1 MSRCCLRPD
10 CHLDGSV
17 ASVARIKRSGIR
29 ENVKSKAPPR
39 GGFFCPCYTALVTS
53 VTFDTLKFVEK
64 LKASG
69 MPDAEAKAI
78 AEAFR
83 DAQSDAELV
92 TKKDLQIEL
101 APLKG
106 DLLLLKWM
114 IGLVLGGIMALLLKS
129 FFPG

>member
-1 MSRCCLRPD
+1 
-10 CHLDGSV
+10 
-17 ASVARIKRSGIR
+17 
-29 ENVKSKAPPR
+29 
-39 GGFFCPCYTALVTS
+39 
-53 VTFDTLKFVEK
+53 
-64 LKASG
+64 

-83 DAQSDAELV
+83 DTQSDAELV

>member
-1 MSRCCLRPD
+1 
-10 CHLDGSV
+10 
-17 ASVARIKRSGIR
+17 
-29 ENVKSKAPPR
+29 
-39 GGFFCPCYTALVTS
+39 
-53 VTFDTLKFVEK
+53 
-64 LKASG
+64 

-114 IGLVLGGIMALLLKS
+114 MGLVLGGIMALLLKA

>member
-1 MSRCCLRPD
+1 M
-10 CHLDGSV
+10 
-17 ASVARIKRSGIR
+17 
-29 ENVKSKAPPR
+29 
-39 GGFFCPCYTALVTS
+39 TS
-53 VTFDTLKFVEK
+53 VTFDTLKFVER

-69 MPDAEAKAI
+69 MPDTEAKAI

-114 IGLVLGGIMALLLKS
+114 MGMVLGGVLALILRS

>member
-1 MSRCCLRPD
+1 
-10 CHLDGSV
+10 
-17 ASVARIKRSGIR
+17 
-29 ENVKSKAPPR
+29 
-39 GGFFCPCYTALVTS
+39 VTS

>member
-1 MSRCCLRPD
+1 M
-10 CHLDGSV
+10 
-17 ASVARIKRSGIR
+17 
-29 ENVKSKAPPR
+29 
-39 GGFFCPCYTALVTS
+39 TS
-53 VTFDTLKFVEK
+53 
-64 LKASG
+64 
-69 MPDAEAKAI
+69 

-114 IGLVLGGIMALLLKS
+114 MGLVLGGIMALLLKS

>member
-1 MSRCCLRPD
+1 M
-10 CHLDGSV
+10 
-17 ASVARIKRSGIR
+17 
-29 ENVKSKAPPR
+29 
-39 GGFFCPCYTALVTS
+39 TS
-53 VTFDTLKFVEK
+53 VTFDTLKFVER

-69 MPDAEAKAI
+69 MPDTEAKAI

-114 IGLVLGGIMALLLKS
+114 MGLILGGVLALILRSL
-129 FFPG
+129 FPG

>member
-1 MSRCCLRPD
+1 M
-10 CHLDGSV
+10 
-17 ASVARIKRSGIR
+17 
-29 ENVKSKAPPR
+29 
-39 GGFFCPCYTALVTS
+39 TS